1 MVFDLQ
7 KFIVEIFLM
16 AIILILCIFM
26 FTVMVE
32 NNRLKNKKVPI
43 QVECPKPKCPD
54 MPDIPKCEPCP
65 KPPKCPDPPACPS
78 VDDIVGAIFPG
89 RGMDLADGS
98 FAPAFPDNQTISKGI
113 QGLDTSVNTVDSDYI
128 IKKQSL
134 DMDNIKK
141 KLKTIGDGG
150 PLTPGTTTTPS
161 GTTTTPSGTTT
172 TPSGTT
178 TTTTPSETTTSPP
191 GAVSP

>member
-1 MVFDLQ
+1 MEFDLQ

-16 AIILILCIFM
+16 SIILILSIFM

-32 NNRLKNKKVPI
+32 NNRLKNVKVPI
-43 QVECPKPKCPD
+43 QVECPEPKCPD
-54 MPDIPKCEPCP
+54 MPEIPKCEPCP
-65 KPPKCPDPPACPS
+65 NPPKCPDPPACPS

-113 QGLDTSVNTVDSDYI
+113 QGLDTAVNTVDSDYI

-150 PLTPGTTTTPS
+150 PLTS
-161 GTTTTPSGTTT
+161 E
-172 TPSGTT
+172 TT
-178 TTTTPSETTTSPP
+178 TTTTPSETTTTTTPSETTATP
-191 GAVSP
+191 